1 MKRHCLTPR
10 PAWEATVREHGLTWT
25 RDASGAVYWDESAAY
40 EISEGEVARLEETA
54 AELQELYI
62 EATEEVIRKG
72 RWDELGVAPVLVP
85 LVRES
90 WEREEF
96 TLYGRFDMVLDWR
109 GQPQLL
115 EYNADTPTAL
125 LEASVV
131 QWQWLQ
137 ETRPGADQWNGLH
150 EQLVAAWRRL
160 GPGKIHFASV
170 ADGWEDEVTLAY
182 LEETARQA
190 GRETAHLPM
199 AALGWHAGHRCFTD
213 EEEQPIRTLFK
224 LYPWEWMMREDF
236 AGHLEASGCR
246 FLEAPWK
253 LLWSN
258 KAMLAVLWELFPS
271 HPALLPCYRNQGLLG
286 DSYVRKPCFSREGA
300 NVRIVER
307 GRVTAEQ
314 DGPYGGEGWVY
325 QAVAE
330 NEAQEGRWPVLGV
343 WMVDGAPAGL
353 GIREDCQRITGNASR
368 FVPHWIAGE

>member
-1 MKRHCLTPR
+1 MKRHRQERR
-10 PAWEATVREHGLTWT
+10 PDGEEKVRELGLSWV
-25 RDASGAVYWDESAAY
+25 RDASGEVYWDESVAY
-40 EISEGEVARLEETA
+40 EMSAGEVVRLEETA

-62 EATEEVIRKG
+62 VATEEVIRQQ
-72 RWDELGVAPVLVP
+72 RWEEMGVAPEHVALVLQ
-85 LVRES
+85 S

-125 LEASVV
+125 LEAAVV

-137 ETRPGADQWNGLH
+137 EVKPGLDQWNGLH
-150 EQLVAAWRRL
+150 EKLVAAWQRV

-190 GRETAHLPM
+190 GRETGHLPM
-199 AALGWHAGHRCFTD
+199 AALGWDAGAGCFTD
-213 EEEQPIRTLFK
+213 EAEEPIRTLFK
-224 LYPWEWMMREDF
+224 LYPWEWMLREDF
-236 AGHLEASGCR
+236 ARHVERSGCR

-253 LLWSN
+253 VLWSN

-271 HPALLPCYRNQGLLG
+271 HPALLPCYRQQGLLG

-300 NVRIVER
+300 NIRIVQR
-307 GRVTAEQ
+307 GRVTDEEE
-314 DGPYGGEGWVY
+314 GPYGGEGWVY

-330 NEAQEGRWPVLGV
+330 NEAQEGHWPVLGV
-343 WMVDGAPAGL
+343 WMVDGEPAGL
-353 GIREDCQRITGNASR
+353 GIREDRQRITGNASR
-368 FVPHWIAGE
+368 FVPHWIGGA